1 MTDQNTMAKSVNKH
15 EFTKLYASTFV
26 GRHQDVIGSLL
37 DDGRICFFTGELI
50 PQAGKVYEVEVVGL
64 AGQGKQY
71 AVVKAIKEDYPP
83 LKREFTANA
92 MPAPNPYAPKAT
104 TPCAYMPQAP
114 PKTNHLP
121 NFYATIRTSGGTHV
135 AIPKALWGHYKP
147 YYLQRVMLRLQPVD
161 APNRELP
168 TCNVRVSTAG
178 AGYGFH
184 IPRSIAHAY
193 NDYAGK
199 KVLVTAT
206 PGA

>member
-1 MTDQNTMAKSVNKH
+1 MTDQNTMAKSVNEH
-15 EFTKLYASTFV
+15 GFTKLYASTFV

-71 AVVKAIKEDYPP
+71 VVVRAISESYPP
-83 LKREFTANA
+83 IKRDIE
-92 MPAPNPYAPKAT
+92 PNPYKPPVAV
-104 TPCAYMPQAP
+104 PQAP

-121 NFYATIRTSGGTHV
+121 NFYATLRTSGGTHV
-135 AIPKALWGHYKP
+135 AIPKDLWGHYKP
-147 YYLQRVMLRLQPVD
+147 HHNQRVMLRLQPVD
-161 APNRELP
+161 APNAQLP

-193 NDYAGK
+193 ADYAGK